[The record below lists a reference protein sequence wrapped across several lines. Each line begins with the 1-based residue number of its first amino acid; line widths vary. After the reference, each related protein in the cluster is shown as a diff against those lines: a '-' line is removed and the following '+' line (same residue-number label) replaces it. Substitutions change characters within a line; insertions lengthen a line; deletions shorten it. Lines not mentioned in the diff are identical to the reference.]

1 MTTKRNQLILHALVA
16 RHGTLALDVD
26 IARELGFD
34 GLEASGAKIR
44 AFLDAGFT
52 FQELR
57 RLIDDMFIPGIGFLL
72 DVERHGNARKAL
84 LKDAEELI
92 ELAVSVGAKG
102 IQVITGP
109 ISLAALDPEASK
121 RHPDLYRG
129 VVGLP
134 IEEQIDITASGLA
147 AVADLA
153 AQCNLVTYH
162 EALSW
167 TPLNTID
174 RQLLTIRKAAR
185 DNIRVVVDFWHCY
198 TSGDGPE
205 RISQLDKD
213 LIYGVHICDSLAF
226 SGGIPNEPVLRDVET
241 GKGVLNLREWVAAV
255 KSTGYDSWWSCE
267 LFCKKQHQMDSYDV
281 ARELKILM
289 QDLVGS

>member
-1 MTTKRNQLILHALVA
+1 MRTKRNQIILHALVA
-16 RHGTLALDVD
+16 RYGTLALDLD
-26 IARELGFD
+26 IARKLGFD

-52 FQELR
+52 AQELR
-57 RLIDDMFIPGIGFLL
+57 RLVGDTFIPGIGFLL
-72 DVERHGNARKAL
+72 DVERHGADRKAL
-84 LKDAEELI
+84 LKDAEELT
-92 ELAVSVGAKG
+92 ELAASVGSKG

-109 ISLAALDPEASK
+109 ISLAALDPEASTK
-121 RHPDLYRG
+121 YPDLYRG

-134 IEEQIDITASGLA
+134 VEEQVDITASGLA
-147 AVADLA
+147 AVADIA
-153 AQCNLVTYH
+153 AQRNLVIYH

-185 DNIRVVVDFWHCY
+185 DNIRLVLDFWHCY

-213 LIYGVHICDSLAF
+213 LIYGVHICDSLPF
-226 SGGIPNEPVLRDVET
+226 TGGIPNEPVLRDVET
-241 GKGVLNLREWVAAV
+241 GKGALNLREWVAAV

-267 LFCKKQHQMDSYDV
+267 LFCNKQHQMDSYDV
-281 ARELKILM
+281 AREMKILM